1 MQTRP
6 QRCIFMCPTFSGRP
20 KGSDVLM
27 EWNPVP
33 VSMLVLWLCT
43 TTICFLKT
51 LEDPHGLF
59 KKDRDTHIGPHDD
72 YWQNKG
78 RDYSS
83 TRYSHSFTSV
93 PGICYK
99 SEKVSDDTSLG
110 DRISGNDRQFKGN
123 DYFHSQKKLQSIK
136 QMCQDMCQNAE
147 TVVSEQTKMLGY
159 LA

>member
-20 KGSDVLM
+20 KGRNVLM
-27 EWNPVP
+27 RRNPVP
-33 VSMLVLWLCT
+33 VSVLVLWLCT
-43 TTICFLKT
+43 TICFQKT

-59 KKDRDTHIGPHDD
+59 KKDRDTHIGRHND

-99 SEKVSDDTSLG
+99 SEKVSDNTSLG
-110 DRISGNDRQFKGN
+110 DRICGNDRQFKGN
-123 DYFHSQKKLQSIK
+123 EEMKKLQSIK

-147 TVVSEQTKMLGY
+147 MVVSEQTKMLGH
-159 LA
+159 LT